1 MDIAEEAYEEVAG
14 SGDEVS
20 EEGQGSDKKGQVRS
34 DDIRMRLR
42 QEDVVATVHRKKKQ
56 WLRKMEEMPEERLV
70 KTVYME
76 EMPGKSPRGRP
87 RNRWEDDL

>member
-1 MDIAEEAYEEVAG
+1 MH
-14 SGDEVS
+14 
-20 EEGQGSDKKGQVRS
+20 

-42 QEDVVATVHRKKKQ
+42 QEAVVDTVHRKKKQ

-76 EMPGKSPRGRP
+76 EMPGKRPRGRP
-87 RNRWEDDL
+87 RKRWKDDL